1 MSLYSSAVK
10 NPISTLMIFVG
21 VIVMGIYSIFYIPID
36 LLPEMEIPSISVITF
51 YPGASAEDIEVNVTK
66 PIENQL
72 NALQNLKKVTSSS
85 KDNISFVTC
94 EFEYG
99 INLDEASNDV
109 RDAVSIAE
117 KSLPDGCEKPSI
129 FKFSS
134 SMVPVV
140 IYGIQADRSYA
151 ALEKLIDEKIIEKL
165 SRIDGVGSV
174 TIIGKPIRIIDVTVD
189 PRKLDAYNITLEQ
202 VGAVI
207 GAENI
212 SLPAGR
218 IEVGRMEFPVRTN
231 GEFRNSDVVKS
242 LVVANNGGKLVYMK
256 DIATVKDTLKSV
268 LVDERIDGS
277 LGVRLMVQKQSGA
290 NTVKIARL
298 VRESMDEL
306 QKDLP
311 SDVKVVKIIDSSEF
325 IQNSINNLSETL
337 IYAFVFI
344 TLVVILFLGRWRST
358 FIIML
363 TIPISLVGAFI
374 YLFISGNSINIV
386 SLSALSIAIGMV
398 VDDAIVVLENITTH
412 IERGSSPMEAA
423 VFATREVG
431 LAVIATTLVIVA
443 VFMPLTLIGGLIG
456 VFFRQL
462 GWIVTITVSLST
474 LAALSLTPMLSSRI
488 LKGRSYY
495 KHHRSR
501 FLESVNR
508 FWGFFDTIYV
518 KSLAWTLKHKALT
531 LIIAGLVFIGSL
543 GLAGVVGT
551 EFLPSQDNGRI
562 NVNMEIP
569 QGIRIDE
576 AKALARD
583 FEQKVKKKYP
593 EVTLISTSIGADE
606 GGSLKSIFQK
616 SASYIINYSIML
628 TSADDRTR
636 SIFEIADSLRKDI
649 TGYTQVTSSY
659 VDPGGNRN
667 SRITLGMGGGSNLE
681 VKILGYD
688 INQTNYIAEQIAGT
702 LEAEIGFR
710 DISISRDKD
719 RMELQ
724 VIPDRE
730 KLAQLGL
737 NTSMLAS
744 AVRNRIY
751 GLTATKYREEGT
763 EYDVILKYN
772 DANLTSV
779 SDIENITFKGPM
791 GNMVRVGDVA
801 QIKQVYTTPNLEH
814 EDKIRVVKVVSA
826 LSGIDL
832 GTASSIINAKLATL
846 TIPDNVIVEI
856 GGAAKDMADTFQ
868 DLKLLFV
875 LIMVLTYLVMAAQ
888 FESLR
893 EPFIIMFSVPFALT
907 GVFISLYVTGTTLN
921 MISGIAIVMLV
932 GIAVKNSIVLVD
944 FINLLVSR
952 GRTISQAILEGGK
965 SRLRPILM
973 TSFTTLL
980 GMLPMALSK
989 SEGSEIWRPLGI
1001 SIVGG
1006 LVFSMLISLVIVPI
1020 IYALFA
1026 NARIKRERKKLQ
1038 ASDSEIS
1045 FDD

>member
-10 NPISTLMIFVG
+10 NPITTLMIFVG

-36 LLPEMEIPSISVITF
+36 LMPEMEIPSISVITF

-72 NALQNLKKVTSSS
+72 NALQNLENVTSSS

-117 KSLPDGCEKPSI
+117 NSLPDGCEKPSI

-134 SMVPVV
+134 SMIPVV

-151 ALEKLIDEKIIEKL
+151 ALEKLIDEQIIERL
-165 SRIDGVGSV
+165 SRIDGVGTV
-174 TIIGKPIRIIDVTVD
+174 TIMGKPIRIIDVTVD
-189 PRKLDAYNITLEQ
+189 PRKLDAYNLTLEQ

-231 GEFRNSDVVKS
+231 GEFRNSDVVKN

-256 DIATVKDTLKSV
+256 DIATVKDTLKNV
-268 LVDERIDGS
+268 LVDERIDGR

-311 SDVKVVKIIDSSEF
+311 ADVKVVKIIDSSEF
-325 IQNSINNLSETL
+325 IQSSINNLSETL

-363 TIPISLVGAFI
+363 TIPISLIGAFI
-374 YLFISGNSINIV
+374 YLYISGNSINIV

-443 VFMPLTLIGGLIG
+443 VFMPLTLIGGLTG

-462 GWIVTITVSLST
+462 GWIVTITISLST

-495 KHHRSR
+495 KHRRNR

-583 FEQKVKKKYP
+583 FEQKVRHKYP

-606 GGSLKSIFQK
+606 GGTLMSVFQK
-616 SASYIINYSIML
+616 SASYIINYSLVL
-628 TSADDRTR
+628 TSIDERTR
-636 SIFEIADSLRKDI
+636 SIFEIADSLRNDI
-649 TGYTQVTSSY
+649 TGYTQITSSY
-659 VDPGGNRN
+659 VDPGGNR
-667 SRITLGMGGGSNLE
+667 SSGFAVGMGGGSNLE

-688 INQTNYIAEQIAGT
+688 INQTNYIAEQIAST
-702 LEAEIGFR
+702 LENEIGFR

-791 GNMVRVGDVA
+791 GNVVRVGDVA
-801 QIKQVYTTPNLEH
+801 KIKQVYTTPNLEH

-832 GTASSIINAKLATL
+832 GTASSIINAKLATM

-868 DLKLLFV
+868 DLMLLFV

-893 EPFIIMFSVPFALT
+893 EPFIIMFSVPFAIT
-907 GVFISLYVTGTTLN
+907 GVFISLYVTGSTLN

-952 GRTISQAILEGGK
+952 GRTVSQAILEGGK

-989 SEGSEIWRPLGI
+989 GEGSEIWRPLGI

-1006 LVFSMLISLVIVPI
+1006 LLFSMLISLVIVPI

-1038 ASDSEIS
+1038 ASGSEIS